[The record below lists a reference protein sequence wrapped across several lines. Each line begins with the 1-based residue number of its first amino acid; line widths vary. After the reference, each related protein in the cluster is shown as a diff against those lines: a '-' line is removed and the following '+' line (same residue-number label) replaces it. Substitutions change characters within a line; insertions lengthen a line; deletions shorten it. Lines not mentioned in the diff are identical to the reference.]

1 MNPKFT
7 NSLSFT
13 LLIIL
18 SLICRIG
25 QAQIILPEF
34 GPFFN
39 QNEVGIINVY
49 LPTDSLDQ
57 MILEESD
64 EHEYECT
71 YLFANSELIDTL
83 ENVAIRLRGNTSL
96 VADKKSF
103 QISFNSFS
111 SGGDWQNLEKINLIG
126 QQNDPSLL
134 RSKLC
139 HDAYRSLNVASA
151 RTAFARLYINDQYRG
166 LYLLQEQIDEEF
178 ASLYFDDQG
187 NGNLYKCTYPADLD
201 YLGSNPEDYQFTMWG
216 SRPYDLK
223 TNEWADDYTDF
234 AELVDVIN
242 TTSDENLICELQK
255 IFHIESY
262 LRVAAVDVL
271 CGHWDNYIFNKN
283 NFYLYHN
290 QRTGLFEYIPY
301 DLDNTLGID
310 WLSEDW
316 AERDIYEWAPNDAER
331 PLFNRLIENEYGR
344 NLFSMYIDEL
354 LNDYFDPTSF
364 VNTAEYFQD
373 LITEAALED
382 PFRTLDFGF
391 DQDAFLDAITSA
403 WGDPHVDYGLA
414 DFVETRNSTATNQ
427 LENFASPEVIAE
439 SLYNVETVFE
449 SNSTI
454 SIEAEIQGENAAN
467 TLLEISFD
475 NANFETF
482 AGLNDIGTN
491 GDLVAEDGIF
501 SVNIPNTS
509 GEEKMYYRL
518 AFPDGTFYPCVP
530 KMIWLSPTTPG
541 LYINEV
547 MSNNISTIADDFGEF
562 NDWVELYNGGTSAV
576 TLSGKFIT
584 DNLYDW
590 NKFPLPE
597 ISLDPGEFILV
608 WLDNDPFQGPLH
620 ASFRL
625 DSNDEELWLISQ
637 PSGSPRVIDFFTP
650 CVSTADN
657 SQERIIDGGSE
668 IAITDAPTAG
678 SSNMGVHV
686 SENPLS
692 NISIFPNPANDRI
705 YFSEKMSSVEIY
717 DMTGRL
723 ISRWYHI
730 SSLDLDSITPGQY
743 CLKLFVENDL
753 PCNKMVIIEK

>member
-1 MNPKFT
+1 MSAIGRAQN
-7 NSLSFT
+7 T
-13 LLIIL
+13 LP
-18 SLICRIG
+18 G
-25 QAQIILPEF
+25 F
-34 GPFFN
+34 GSVFN
-39 QNEVGIINVY
+39 QNEVGIMNVY
-49 LPTDSLDQ
+49 LPSDSLDQ

-64 EHEYECT
+64 EHEYECSF
-71 YLFANSELIDTL
+71 LFSNSEISDTL

-96 VADKKSF
+96 NADKKSF
-103 QISFNSFS
+103 QISFNTYT
-111 SGGDWQNLEKINLIG
+111 SGGAWQAQEKLNLIG

-139 HDAYRSLNVASA
+139 HDAYRSMNVASA
-151 RTAFARLYINDQYRG
+151 RTSFARLYINDQYRG
-166 LYLLQEQIDEEF
+166 LYLVQEQIDEEF

-216 SRPYDLK
+216 SRPYELK

-234 AELVDVIN
+234 AELVEVIN

-262 LRVAAVDVL
+262 LRAAAVDVL

-310 WLSEDW
+310 WVGEDW
-316 AERDIYEWAPNDAER
+316 AERDIYEWAPNGAER

-344 NLFSMYIDEL
+344 NLFSMYINEL

-364 VNTAEYFQD
+364 VNAAEYFQD

-414 DFVETRNSTATNQ
+414 DFVETRNLSAFNQ
-427 LENFASPEVIAE
+427 LENFSSPEVIAE

-449 SNSTI
+449 SNSII
-454 SIEAEIQGENAAN
+454 SIEAHLFGENAQN
-467 TLLEISFD
+467 TLLEISYD
-475 NANFETF
+475 NINFETF
-482 AGLNDIGTN
+482 AGLNDLGIN
-491 GDLVAEDGIF
+491 GDLVAEDGTY
-501 SVNIPNTS
+501 SVSMANTS

-518 AFPDGTFYPCVP
+518 ALPDGTYYPCVP
-530 KMIWLSPTTPG
+530 KMMWLTQTTPG

-562 NDWVELYNGGTSAV
+562 NDWVELYNGGSSAV

-608 WLDNDPFQGPLH
+608 WLDNDPYQGPFH
-620 ASFRL
+620 ANFRL

-637 PSGSPRVIDFFTP
+637 PSGSPRVVDYFTP

-678 SSNMGVHV
+678 SSNMGVLV
-686 SENPLS
+686 SENVGKEIL
-692 NISIFPNPANDRI
+692 IFPNPTSERI
-705 YFSEKMSSVEIY
+705 YFSERVDYVEIY
-717 DMTGRL
+717 DSNGRL
-723 ISRWYHI
+723 ILNETNTI
-730 SSLDLDSITPGQY
+730 SVELNGLYTGQY
-743 CLKLFVENDL
+743 TV
-753 PCNKMVIIEK
+753 KMNMDSDVRFQTITIIKGNH